1 MRGVNV
7 GSDQSIIA
15 ELCLILMTQ
24 CVILELEIGLS
35 VAEDTILEAKNQAK
49 LS

>member
-15 ELCLILMTQ
+15 ELGLILMTQ
-24 CVILELEIGLS
+24 CVIIELKISRS
-35 VAEDTILEAKNQAK
+35 VAEDTILDAKNQAK